1 MLEGALEP
9 EEDRVFTRGNS
20 RKDKDAL
27 PGRNNAMAKEGDE
40 EDDDEEDESEEE
52 CSGE

>member
-20 RKDKDAL
+20 RKDKDAI
-27 PGRNNAMAKEGDE
+27 PGRNGALAMEDE
-40 EDDDEEDESEEE
+40 EDLEDEEEGSEDEG
-52 CSGE
+52 SGE